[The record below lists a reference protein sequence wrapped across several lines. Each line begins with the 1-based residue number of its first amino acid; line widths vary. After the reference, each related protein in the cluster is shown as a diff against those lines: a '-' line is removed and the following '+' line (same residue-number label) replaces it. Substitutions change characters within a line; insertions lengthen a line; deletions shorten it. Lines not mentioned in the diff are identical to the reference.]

1 MIEAGSG
8 NIRIRYADGTSA
20 FFDPEELRQRLEKSF
35 AADRRPDSW
44 IAGEI
49 VLAVEYALRSRT
61 GEPGAA
67 IPAGAIDDCV
77 VRILEDSGYAGVAGR
92 FRSTAADSGDLG
104 KLTPE
109 AVEQY
114 LADKLQLTGS
124 AGAELAARIRDALKA
139 IGAVRCSPH
148 LVLELAR
155 HFRDSAASL
164 RGLPQQSEPDA
175 SSADEPV
182 LQVNLSKTIFPSI
195 RAEIRPLRLFED
207 SGLNPPLTEL
217 AMYPVLAPLAEQLD
231 EACRKLN
238 SPAEAKYPLI
248 LTWHGIR
255 GFAEKWLCY
264 DSDVSGGILLK
275 RSGAFSLCFLSLLKE
290 KPFKV
295 FFR

>member
-8 NIRIRYADGTSA
+8 NIRIQYADGTSA

-35 AADRRPDSW
+35 AADLRPDSW

-49 VLAVEYALRSRT
+49 VLAVEYALRGRA
-61 GEPGAA
+61 GEPGTA

-77 VRILEDSGYAGVAGR
+77 VRILENSGYAGVAGR

-104 KLTPE
+104 KLPPE

-124 AGAELAARIRDALKA
+124 AGAELAARIREAMKA

-155 HFRDSAASL
+155 HFRDSAASA
-164 RGLPQQSEPDA
+164 RRLPKQSGPEA
-175 SSADEPV
+175 SSAGEPV
-182 LQVNLSKTIFPSI
+182 LQVELSKSVFPSI
-195 RAEIRPLRLFED
+195 RAEIRLLRLFED

-217 AMYPVLAPLAEQLD
+217 AMYPVLAPLAERLD
-231 EACRKLN
+231 AACRKLN
-238 SPAEAKYPLI
+238 GPAETGYPLI

-264 DSDVSGGILLK
+264 DSDASEEILLK
-275 RSGAFSLCFLSLLKE
+275 RGAAFSLCFLSLLKE